1 MTIIH
6 KLSIDLTQQVCPV
19 LVEAVQDDCGRAL
32 ALMLHTNGIPWSIP
46 DGISAIVRYRK
57 SDGIGGEYDTLPD
70 GTCAWSAADNI
81 LTVALAPQVLTTA
94 GETSL
99 SVVLTDGQNTIST
112 FDILLRVQPG
122 LHKRIAKSD
131 KYVNVSSVSSNA
143 LLAIGEKIITG
154 KITSIVLLG
163 DSITDGI
170 GGTGYNGSYSS
181 APSTN
186 TEGYCWANAFK
197 KFVEERYGIPVRNMG
212 MFGTTMSTQTERA
225 LEFLTKED
233 FVIWLTGTNDR
244 NGYGSYKKNIRSYL
258 EAVRKK
264 CSGIL
269 LVSSAPSTEEDE
281 DASAVNMQKMD
292 EIAMCAAAGNV
303 PFLSMYQAFI
313 QYCDRRDIDISEC
326 FADHVHPSDFGYYV
340 MFQLLCENLGLPLD
354 PYTDYRNSGP
364 WWTGFGADEDDGPEV
379 LILDS
384 TVDYSTDP
392 HEQVTLI
399 SDIVPCV
406 LMDDY
411 DSVSVSTAVS
421 DLTIT
426 RAELYVGTPGMIT
439 IGTVDLPS
447 VGRKPP
453 TFVHSKTFE
462 IKQTGM
468 VTFPLNMRVGVDQT
482 LAFQSTGDT
491 GRLGFVITNGSIY
504 IWQAKDFLAG
514 SPSVDLILYGKIYG
528 H

>member
-1 MTIIH
+1 MTITH

-32 ALMLHTNGIPWSIP
+32 ALALHTNGIPWQIP
-46 DGISAIVRYRK
+46 RGVSTIVRYRK
-57 SDGIGGEYDTLPD
+57 SDGFGGEYDTLPD
-70 GTCAWSAADNI
+70 GTCAWSATDNI

-112 FDILLRVQPG
+112 FDISLHVQPG

-131 KYVNVSSVSSNA
+131 QYVNVFFDSGSA
-143 LLAIGEKIITG
+143 LRAIGEKIISG
-154 KITSIVLLG
+154 KIASIVLLG
-163 DSITDGI
+163 DSITDGV
-170 GGTGYNGSYSS
+170 GGTDYNGSYSES
-181 APSTN
+181 PSTN
-186 TEGYCWANAFK
+186 TKGYCWANAFK
-197 KFVEERYGIPVRNMG
+197 IFVETRYGIPVRNMG
-212 MFGTTMSTQTERA
+212 MYGTTMSTQTERA
-225 LEFLTKED
+225 LEFLKKDD

-258 EAVRKK
+258 DAVREK

-269 LVSSAPSTEEDE
+269 LVSSIPSTEEDE
-281 DASAVNMQKMD
+281 DMAAVNMQKMD

-303 PFLSMYQAFI
+303 PFLSMYQTFV
-313 QYCDRRDIDISEC
+313 QYCDRRGIDISEC
-326 FADHVHPSDFGYYV
+326 FADHVHPTDFGHYV
-340 MFQLLCENLGLPLD
+340 MFLLLCKNLGLPLD
-354 PYTDYRNSGP
+354 PYMDYRYSSP
-364 WWTGFGADEDDGPEV
+364 WWNSLGKDGNESADV

-384 TVDYSTDP
+384 TVDYSADP

-426 RAELYVGTPGMIT
+426 RAELYVGTAGRIT
-439 IGTVDLPS
+439 IGTVDLNG
-447 VGRKPP
+447 VGKESP
-453 TFVHSKTFE
+453 TFVESKTFE
-462 IKQTGM
+462 TTETGM
-468 VTFPLNMRVGVDQT
+468 VTFQLDMEVGANQT
-482 LAFQSTGDT
+482 LAFQSTDDT
-491 GRLGFVITNGSIY
+491 GRLGFVIIPGNLY
-504 IWQAKDFLAG
+504 IWQSKDYQAG

-528 H
+528 R